1 MSEVP
6 YPENKINVQPI
17 GNKIIVRPDPLKE
30 TTIRGI
36 IIPQSVNSQ
45 LEEATVIKV
54 SEDVA
59 SLLREGDRILYPRA
73 AGVEQEYNGIKYKF
87 LNGPTSRETGD
98 VWAILS

>member
-1 MSEVP
+1 M
-6 YPENKINVQPI
+6 PEILPPEDRLHVKPV

-45 LEEATVIKV
+45 LEEATVIRV
-54 SEDVA
+54 SENVA
-59 SLLREGDRILYPRA
+59 VLLQEGERILYPRS

-87 LNGPTSRETGD
+87 LNGPTLRDVGD
-98 VWAILS
+98 VWAIL